1 MAKRQIQTKG
11 YGRIGGM
18 LMLIAAVELLLFVLL
33 AQHIYLNYSLSSNY
47 ISDLGVG
54 STAIIFNTSM
64 ELFGL
69 LLVASSYFM
78 HRAGYLYPSIA
89 LLIAGI
95 GGFCVGIFPETAGI
109 LHIVSAVTAFGAVAI
124 ASISFSRAFK
134 SYLSYYSAAAGLL
147 ALSILALF
155 ALNLSTGSSITFG
168 FGSGGIEEILFY
180 DEFIWASI
188 TGLFFAANR
197 V

>member
-1 MAKRQIQTKG
+1 MAKRQMQMKG

-33 AQHIYLNYSLSSNY
+33 AQHIYPNYSLSSNY

-54 STAIIFNTSM
+54 STAIILNTSM

-69 LLVASSYFM
+69 MLMASSYFM
-78 HRAGYLYPSIA
+78 HKAGYLFPSIA
-89 LLIAGI
+89 LLVAGA
-95 GGFCVGIFPETAGI
+95 GGFCVGIFPETAGA

-124 ASISFSRAFK
+124 ASISFSRSFSK
-134 SYLSYYSAAAGLL
+134 YLSYYSAAAGLL

-155 ALNLSTGSSITFG
+155 ALNLSTGSSMTFG

-180 DEFIWASI
+180 DELIWASV
-188 TGLFFAANR
+188 TGLFFATNR
-197 V
+197 A

>member
-1 MAKRQIQTKG
+1 MQMKG

-33 AQHIYLNYSLSSNY
+33 AQHIYPNYSLSSNY

-54 STAIIFNTSM
+54 STAIILNTSM

-69 LLVASSYFM
+69 MLMASSYFM
-78 HRAGYLYPSIA
+78 HKAGYLFPSIA
-89 LLIAGI
+89 LLVAGA
-95 GGFCVGIFPETAGI
+95 GGFCVGIFPETAGA

-124 ASISFSRAFK
+124 ASISFSRSFSK
-134 SYLSYYSAAAGLL
+134 YLSYYSAAAGLL

-155 ALNLSTGSSITFG
+155 ALNLSTGSSMTFG

-180 DEFIWASI
+180 DELIWASV
-188 TGLFFAANR
+188 TGLFFATNR
-197 V
+197 A